1 MLTQEKGAHRTCWE
15 QFLPQ
20 RLDEFYSPII
30 NMTNPLENPTKPWPR
45 RSHTAHCMRR
55 SPQGLFVW
63 RENLPAKYY
72 LCTWN
77 LPSHLYTHI
86 NDNLRPC
93 CLLGLVDGSCQ
104 VLRCIDTLWRLN
116 HQRWF
121 YQVVWLG
128 PRRICWETRM
138 IDGQSIYSGSQ
149 ILASIKIIWESDT
162 DGKSVGRTK
171 RQLTA
176 STKSASCQT
185 ATPLLY
191 FPTHLPS
198 NTPLGIIVQL
208 C

>member
-1 MLTQEKGAHRTCWE
+1 MSCNPLLIHFHKCHPLKSVPVGRSSDGSDRMSGYPSTVLYVMLTQEKGAHRTCRE

-77 LPSHLYTHI
+77 LPSHLHTHV

-104 VLRCIDTLWRLN
+104 VLRNIDTLWRLN
-116 HQRWF
+116 HQR
-121 YQVVWLG
+121 
-128 PRRICWETRM
+128 
-138 IDGQSIYSGSQ
+138 
-149 ILASIKIIWESDT
+149 
-162 DGKSVGRTK
+162 
-171 RQLTA
+171 
-176 STKSASCQT
+176 
-185 ATPLLY
+185 
-191 FPTHLPS
+191 
-198 NTPLGIIVQL
+198 
-208 C
+208 

>member
-1 MLTQEKGAHRTCWE
+1 
-15 QFLPQ
+15 
-20 RLDEFYSPII
+20 
-30 NMTNPLENPTKPWPR
+30 
-45 RSHTAHCMRR
+45 MRR

-104 VLRCIDTLWRLN
+104 VLRNIDTLWRLN

-128 PRRICWETRM
+128 PRRICWEQDWLTVHQFNLKVRFWLP
-138 IDGQSIYSGSQ
+138 IR
-149 ILASIKIIWESDT
+149 LIWKSDT
-162 DGKSVGRTK
+162 DCQSVGR
-171 RQLTA
+171 RQFALRSGCN
-176 STKSASCQT
+176 STSNLS
-185 ATPLLY
+185 

-198 NTPLGIIVQL
+198 KTLLGFIWQIMVDYMHSLLDYDRIYQCL
-208 C
+208 DWF